1 MKRAALAIFCAGL
14 IGATASHTTFAR
26 DWDDRDG
33 QRWQDRDD
41 RDDDDEDDDRK
52 GRRDWSFQRV
62 GTFANYK
69 NAPIGETTVSEIVAA
84 TADGRTL
91 IYTDAER
98 GTIGF
103 IDITNPAAPTA
114 GGTIV
119 LDPDPTDDVD
129 YSPTS
134 VDVLRNQYA
143 LVAADTSAS
152 KKDASGELVVIDL
165 ATRATVARI
174 DLGGQPDS
182 LKVSPDHRFIAIA
195 IENERDENLCVG
207 GSQNDLEVVGS
218 SPGAG
223 QTTAALCTAGGG
235 AVGVMPQNQ
244 LGNPAGYLTV
254 IRTAGAPASWV
265 RRDVDL
271 TGVADLYPD
280 DPEPEFVDVNQK
292 NQAVVTLQENN
303 HIVIV
308 DLPSRTVVAD
318 FPAGA
323 VDLTQIDTVRA
334 GSGVPNTIALVNS
347 ATGRLREPDAAA
359 WVGGQQIAT
368 ANEGDLVG
376 GSRGFSIFNIDG
388 SVAFDS
394 GNTLEHLAV
403 RFGHY
408 PERRSNAKGTEPEAI
423 AAAKFGPND
432 LLFVGSE
439 RGSFVAVYSLD
450 RKGRPEFSQL
460 LPAPLGPEGL
470 LAIPHRNLLIASGEN
485 DTPPYGVRSTVMIY
499 QLKPGAPTYP
509 QVASLDDAAGTPIPW
524 SALSGMTEIPG
535 EFRKV
540 QAVWDSF
547 YTPTRVFTIDV
558 TSKPAVI
565 TNALTVARP
574 ATSPFYDPEGLAYAP
589 DGSLWLASEGNADD
603 SRPNRLI
610 KVDPT
615 TGAVLDEVGLPADV
629 LACRAAERV
638 KAGSATP
645 APANGTGTFGSGFEG
660 LDILP
665 TGNGTYQIFVAQ
677 QRGWNYTTSD
687 SCARLDDDPTDG
699 GIGGGSATE
708 PTWTRIWVFDPQ
720 TRSWNRVPYELAPKP
735 ANAAWVGLSEIT
747 LVEDGWIL
755 IERDNLTGDFGVF
768 KTLAHLPLT
777 PGTDGAFTR
786 DEKAVYDL
794 RPRLT
799 ANRGWITDKPEGVAV
814 LPDGRLFVVTDND
827 GVDGWSGETWFLR
840 LGRYWRLFE

>member
-1 MKRAALAIFCAGL
+1 MRRVALAFLCAGL

-26 DWDDRDG
+26 DQDDRDG

-41 RDDDDEDDDRK
+41 RHDDDDDDDRK
-52 GRRDWSFQRV
+52 GRRGWSFQRV

-69 NAPIGETTVSEIVAA
+69 NASIGDTTVSEIVAA
-84 TADGRTL
+84 TADGKTL

-103 IDITNPAAPTA
+103 IDITNPAAPAA
-114 GGTIV
+114 GGTVV
-119 LDPDPTDDVD
+119 LDPDPNDDVD

-152 KKDASGELVVIDL
+152 KKNASGELLVIDL

-195 IENERDENLCVG
+195 IENERDESLCVG

-218 SPGAG
+218 NPGAG

-271 TGVADLYPD
+271 TGVAELYPD

-318 FPAGA
+318 FPAGT
-323 VDLTQIDTVRA
+323 VDLAQIDTVRA
-334 GSGVPNTIALVNS
+334 GSGVPNTITLANS
-347 ATGRLREPDAAA
+347 ATGVRREPDSVA
-359 WVGGQQIAT
+359 WVGQQLAT
-368 ANEGDLVG
+368 ANEGDLAG
-376 GSRGFSIFNIDG
+376 GSRGFSIFNLDG

-408 PERRSNAKGTEPEAI
+408 PERRSSAKGNEPEAI

-450 RKGRPEFSQL
+450 KKGRPEFSQL

-558 TSKPAVI
+558 SKRPAVI

-574 ATSPFYDPEGLAYAP
+574 SNSPFYDPEGLAYAP
-589 DGSLWLASEGNADD
+589 DGSLWIASEGNADD

-610 KVDPT
+610 KVDAI
-615 TGAVLDEVGLPADV
+615 TGAVLSEVGLPAAV
-629 LACRAAERV
+629 LACRAAERA

-660 LDILP
+660 LDVLP
-665 TGNGTYQIFVAQ
+665 TDNGRYLIFVAQ
-677 QRGWNYTTSD
+677 QRGWNYTTSPACD
-687 SCARLDDDPTDG
+687 LLDDDPGDT
-699 GIGGGSATE
+699 STLE
-708 PTWTRIWVFDPQ
+708 PIWTRIWVFDPEAG
-720 TRSWNRVPYELAPKP
+720 SWNHVCYQLAPKP

-747 LVEDGWIL
+747 LVDDGWIL

-840 LGRYWRLFE
+840 LGSYWRLFE

>member
-26 DWDDRDG
+26 DLDGRDG
-33 QRWQDRDD
+33 QRRQDRAD
-41 RDDDDEDDDRK
+41 RDDDRKDDRK
-52 GRRDWSFQRV
+52 GRRAWSFQRV

-84 TADGRTL
+84 TADGKTL
-91 IYTDAER
+91 IYTDADR

-103 IDITNPAAPTA
+103 IDITNPAAPAA
-114 GGTIV
+114 GGTVV

-143 LVAADTSAS
+143 LVSADTSAS
-152 KKDASGELVVIDL
+152 KKNASGELLVIDV

-195 IENERDENLCVG
+195 IENERDETLCVG
-207 GSQNDLEVVGS
+207 GSQNDRQVVAS
-218 SPGAG
+218 TPGAG

-244 LGNPAGYLTV
+244 LGNPAGYLAV
-254 IRTAGAPASWV
+254 INTSGAPASWI
-265 RRDVDL
+265 RRNVDL
-271 TGVADLYPD
+271 TGVADLFPD

-318 FPAGA
+318 FPAGS

-347 ATGRLREPDAAA
+347 VTGRLREPDSVA
-359 WVGGQQIAT
+359 WVGQQIAT

-376 GSRGFSIFNIDG
+376 GSRGFSIFNLDG

-394 GNTLEHLAV
+394 GNTLDHLAV

-408 PERRSNAKGTEPEAI
+408 PDRRSNAKGNEPEAI

-432 LLFVGSE
+432 MLFIGSE

-450 RKGRPEFSQL
+450 KSGRPEFSQL

-485 DTPPYGVRSTVMIY
+485 DTPPYGVRSSVMIY

-509 QVASLDDAAGTPIPW
+509 QVAAVDDAAGTPIPW
-524 SALSGMTEIPG
+524 SALSGMTDIPG
-535 EFRKV
+535 EFGKV

-547 YTPTRVFTIDV
+547 YTPTQVFTIDV
-558 TSKPAVI
+558 SSKPAVI

-574 ATSPFYDPEGLAYAP
+574 PTSPFYDPEGLAYAP
-589 DGSLWLASEGNADD
+589 DGSLWIASEGNADD

-615 TGAVLDEVGLPADV
+615 TGEVLAEVGLPTDV
-629 LACRAAERV
+629 LACRAAERA
-638 KAGSATP
+638 KALP
-645 APANGTGTFGSGFEG
+645 NGTGTLGSGFEG

-665 TGNGTYQIFVAQ
+665 TGNGTYLIFVAQ

-687 SCARLDDDPTDG
+687 SCAQLDDDPTDG
-699 GIGGGSATE
+699 GVGGGSAAE
-708 PTWTRIWVFDPQ
+708 PMWTRIWVFDPQ
-720 TRSWNRVPYELAPKP
+720 RGSWNRVPYELAPKP

-747 LVEDGWIL
+747 LVDDGWVV

-777 PGTDGAFTR
+777 PGPDGAFTR

-799 ANRGWITDKPEGVAV
+799 ANSGWITDKPEGVAV

-840 LGRYWRLFE
+840 LGPYWRLFE